1 MLGQA
6 SKLCTPHSAPHAP
19 ALHRRPPL
27 SPGRLPVGRYER
39 EARLHW
45 LLYTESGATFP
56 HLWLVSSG
64 AQVPSRVGER
74 SFLRSKQKSQTWKT
88 EQPYPALPPC
98 FLHVCSAITAHPGR
112 AWETPPHQQGG
123 PRCQPRPRWARPG
136 SRRSSWAPLGS
147 ASQVP
152 CVSQGCLCPDT
163 VAE

>member
-27 SPGRLPVGRYER
+27 SPGRLPVGRSER

-74 SFLRSKQKSQTWKT
+74 SFLWSKSRSLRLGRQSSHTQLFLPVSSMSV
-88 EQPYPALPPC
+88 QPLQLTQEEPGKCRHTSRGALAASPGPGGRGRVAGVAAG
-98 FLHVCSAITAHPGR
+98 LH
-112 AWETPPHQQGG
+112 WDQ
-123 PRCQPRPRWARPG
+123 RPRFH
-136 SRRSSWAPLGS
+136 
-147 ASQVP
+147 V
-152 CVSQGCLCPDT
+152 
-163 VAE
+163 